1 MIKRN
6 VVYVMPPRLGPVSQ
20 FISILPEPL
29 SSFWQFQLLNYLNN
43 IVDNLSIKPHPESP
57 TLINNFY
64 DSELKINIIDGRFE
78 NVIDPND
85 ICIFDYQGT
94 TTFGYAIKNQNPII
108 LIDFNTHTLKEM
120 DHEVRAKRVF
130 TIQGYFNDKNIP
142 TIDFDEL
149 KRGIDVSTQLNDTEF
164 EKLILGSD

>member
-64 DSELKINIIDGRFE
+64 DSELK
-78 NVIDPND
+78 
-85 ICIFDYQGT
+85 
-94 TTFGYAIKNQNPII
+94 
-108 LIDFNTHTLKEM
+108 
-120 DHEVRAKRVF
+120 
-130 TIQGYFNDKNIP
+130 TI
-142 TIDFDEL
+142 
-149 KRGIDVSTQLNDTEF
+149 
-164 EKLILGSD
+164 